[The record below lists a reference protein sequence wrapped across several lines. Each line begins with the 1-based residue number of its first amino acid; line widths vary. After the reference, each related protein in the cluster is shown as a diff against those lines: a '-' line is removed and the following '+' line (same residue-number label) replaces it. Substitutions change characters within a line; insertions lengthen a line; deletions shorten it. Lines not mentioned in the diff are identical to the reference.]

1 MEKTVKALEGLQKE
15 LEEYRKKG
23 SYNVLV
29 PTLTIQEIS
38 PFHKPVLEIVS
49 INPDPKAGE
58 VYQIIPGSDD
68 FCLRATALLKIGY
81 AAGLIW
87 NAKGSG
93 RTDDSSDPSIVT
105 YRAEAAVRKEDGT
118 YMPMNAEYMV
128 DLKVIEEETRES
140 YEKKSQA
147 IMADKKKKNE
157 KWTEEERKA
166 YVENSLHRDMLQKR
180 KFRLQLAQTGAMD
193 RVIRKILA
201 LKGTYKKAEL
211 DKPFVVPKIAFH
223 PDVTDPEVRKALL
236 RQGLDASLALFGPPG
251 ESLIERAALPEK
263 CDAIDVTP
271 TEIPA
276 KAESPQKE
284 VPFAEMDEGGQI
296 KYLEGLIE
304 RKGYDQVK
312 MKKPVSEFTET
323 EKAKF
328 KDHLDSMPDKKVEEL
343 PFS

>member
-1 MEKTVKALEGLQKE
+1 MEKTVKAFEGLQKD

-49 INPDPKAGE
+49 INSDPKAGE

-68 FCLRATALLKIGY
+68 FSLRATALLKIGY

-93 RTDDSSDPSIVT
+93 RTDDGSDPNIIT

-128 DLKVIEEETRES
+128 DLKVIEEEITGQ
-140 YEKKSQA
+140 YEKKA
-147 IMADKKKKNE
+147 KKLASEN
-157 KWTEEERKA
+157 KWTEEQKKN
-166 YVENSLHRDMLQKR
+166 YIHENLNRDMLQKR

-201 LKGTYKKAEL
+201 LKSSYKKAEL

-271 TEIPA
+271 TETGA
-276 KAESPQKE
+276 KTEPPQKE
-284 VPFAEMDEGGQI
+284 IPFAEMDEAAQI
-296 KYLEGLIE
+296 KHLEALIE
-304 RKGYDQVK
+304 RKGYDQAK
-312 MKKPVSEFTET
+312 MKKPISEFTET
-323 EKAKF
+323 ERAKF
-328 KDHLDSMPDKKVEEL
+328 KDHLDPMPDKKVEEL